1 MKNKLVRAAVSAVLA
16 FVLWLFVVTVY
27 RTETEQTF
35 NVPVIFDGESV
46 LEDRGLMLVGNKDQM
61 VRLKLNG
68 NRSELNKL
76 RGSDIIV
83 MVDLTRIYEPGEKSL
98 EYTISF
104 PGDIRNGAIEVVNRD
119 PSYITLQVAQFDRKD
134 VPLEVV
140 VTGTPAAGLEVN
152 HAGITVNGNPTGA
165 IRIEGAKDIVD
176 QVFMAKV
183 HVDVT
188 GATGTDT
195 YASNV
200 VLCDAAGNPL
210 EGDLSNVTVSN
221 HRPNVVVPL
230 LKQKHVNLV
239 GTVTA
244 GNGLTGEDVD
254 LQLSFGEILLAG
266 TDSALINVPDTI
278 QIKTFDLSQ
287 VTQGQTVQSFA
298 IDLSTYPGVRISATE
313 SEEKLSGEVV
323 ATLNLPE
330 KGQKKIDITLTMD
343 NVKNVPPNRTAT
355 FSGSDKV
362 TLQITL
368 EGWLPVLDRISQE
381 DIRAEI
387 DVRDGINK
395 VYSVKVTLEGDLQ
408 SGAQVVGT
416 YQVSII
422 LKSGT

>member
-46 LEDRGLMLVGNKDQM
+46 LEDRGLMIVGNKDLM

-104 PGDIRNGAIEVVNRD
+104 PGDIRNGAVEVVNRD
-119 PSYITLQVAQFDRKD
+119 PSYITLQVAQFDSKE

-140 VTGTPAAGLEVN
+140 VTGTPAPEHEVN
-152 HAGITVNGNPTGA
+152 HAGITINGSSTSHV
-165 IRIEGAKDIVD
+165 RIEGAKEIVD
-176 QVFMAKV
+176 QVITAKAF
-183 HVDVT
+183 VDVT
-188 GATGTDT
+188 GVSGSET
-195 YASNV
+195 YTPNV

-221 HRPNVVVPL
+221 YRPTVVVPM
-230 LKQKHVNLV
+230 LKQKSVNLV

-244 GNGLTGEDVD
+244 GNGLTREDVT
-254 LQLSFGEILLAG
+254 LKLSFERVLLAG
-266 TDSALINVPDTI
+266 TDAALKNVPDTI
-278 QIKTFDLSQ
+278 EVKTFDLSQ
-287 VTQGQTVQSFA
+287 ITQKQTVQSFD
-298 IDLSTYPGVRISATE
+298 IDLSAYPGVRISNTE
-313 SEEKLSGEVV
+313 ETQHSGKVE
-323 ATLNLPE
+323 ATLTLPD
-330 KGQKKIDITLTMD
+330 KGQKKVDIVLTQD
-343 NVKNVPPNRTAT
+343 NVINVPNNRTAT
-355 FSGSDKV
+355 FSGSDTV

-368 EGWLPVLDRISQE
+368 EGWSTVLDRIGPQ
-381 DIRAEI
+381 DIRAEV
-387 DVRDGINK
+387 DVKDGINK
-395 VYSVKVTLEGDLQ
+395 TYSVKVTLEGDLQ
-408 SGAQVVGT
+408 SSVQVIGT

-422 LKSGT
+422 LKIGT